1 MASVARS
8 VAAKK
13 AAETRKQN
21 RLIKEAAAAGQKQ
34 GALRTLLSAG
44 APPAPSAAAGSAE
57 RPEAFPPAP
66 QDAQSPATRAA
77 GGSAALPQGRG
88 DVPVAAAPRAPQRAA
103 VKPGAVVVASRGGPR
118 FAFDD
123 SGAARSM
130 GDRLGRCGLFV
141 VPEEAGDSGND
152 DVLFGAG
159 QCSTPG
165 KRAPEDEE
173 LLDEGSG
180 GGTAALGEQT
190 PAAKR
195 SQPKGTGV
203 DDIARWSAQKTPCR
217 NTGVKSQKAEEKA
230 ADGEATLDR
239 RAVKLLEERFR
250 DFGKVDEIKTLSDVD
265 GVLLWDALRSVRG
278 AAARVHDHQVRDLR
292 KRFAPPGTAE
302 HDLRIRFPEDAWGR
316 GPGALG
322 PSRASDE
329 VSPDLLAAIRLSKDP
344 SMDKRSNGDFVAYM
358 SECEGLNQKELV
370 VCLRDVA
377 GNNALVQPARQEY
390 ISALM
395 ECIVRCDLD
404 KRFPQEVQLLQTV
417 WDDCL
422 QVIFSSFGKRSNPF
436 ADFWAIY
443 APHCRLAMDEADA
456 LTAAGCEEQSPEK
469 VLPACVRLLNSSHLG
484 RSLFHDVARKGA
496 EGWLKQLMTAVLD
509 GIKPPIT
516 QRKMNAA
523 DQRVKAEMDRLQV
536 HVLLR
541 GKRPVL
547 VAYRRVPV
555 KCMVA
560 SAQEEWTFVRA
571 GWLKDR
577 GLECG
582 ALQALEPVP
591 EPQDEHPEK
600 SMEPGLVNSFQL
612 ANSHV
617 DASLEKSKKKDAESL
632 LKVIENQTPK
642 WRVHDRTFVLQL
654 GWLQSQQGGKARDTF
669 EHSVLFA
676 LSPVN
681 VQKGYKHV
689 LAHLAEFKDDGVTLF
704 CGSIAEEDLRKITA
718 LVDALYHGKEVTDVS
733 PFQKTPFR
741 RKALGAIEQFC
752 VCRERDE
759 NGEEVSKLT
768 GRAAMKA
775 LYAEFERA
783 LQAGQLLA
791 GALKPFH
798 TFKWMLSGEQQD
810 AVREARNNCIRESLQ
825 ASGALVSADAEVP
838 DAVAA
843 DAGPRPKKAKK
854 SAAASAVDSEMD

>member
-34 GALRTLLSAG
+34 GALRTLLMPSRRR
-44 APPAPSAAAGSAE
+44 PAQLA
-57 RPEAFPPAP
+57 AP
-66 QDAQSPATRAA
+66 QRCPRAA
-77 GGSAALPQGRG
+77 
-88 DVPVAAAPRAPQRAA
+88 RAA

-560 SAQEEWTFVRA
+560 SAQLRFSQEWTFVRA

-676 LSPVN
+676 LSPAN

-718 LVDALYHGKEVTDVS
+718 LVGALYHGKEVTDVS

-854 SAAASAVDSEMD
+854 SAAASAVDSEMDSLLA